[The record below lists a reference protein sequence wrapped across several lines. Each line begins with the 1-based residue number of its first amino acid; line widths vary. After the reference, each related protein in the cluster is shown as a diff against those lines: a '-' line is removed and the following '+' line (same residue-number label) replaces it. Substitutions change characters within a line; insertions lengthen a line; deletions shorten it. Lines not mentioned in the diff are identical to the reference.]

1 MGVTPIFYCFFRILI
16 LMLWLGLLEL
26 RLQPSVFLVAL
37 NQLTWR
43 TTLLCKTAYK
53 KVGAQMKS
61 LEKVILDILETKQP
75 RNVKELVQ
83 LVQEQVGA
91 TLDDIEK
98 EVKRLHR
105 KGLVLLEEPTR
116 LKENFS
122 SFLSPR
128 KSRWFWIVI
137 GLSLFSFVS
146 ILFFPETGTPLS
158 YLRYIFGFVL
168 VAFLPGYCLNEALF
182 PREDAMDVIERFT
195 FSIGLSFAVT
205 ALVGLFLSFTPFG
218 LTLTTALPAL
228 GSLVIVLAI
237 VALIRKYKTQ

>member
-1 MGVTPIFYCFFRILI
+1 
-16 LMLWLGLLEL
+16 
-26 RLQPSVFLVAL
+26 
-37 NQLTWR
+37 
-43 TTLLCKTAYK
+43 
-53 KVGAQMKS
+53 MKS
-61 LEKVILDILETKQP
+61 LEKTILDVLETKQP

-83 LVQEQVGA
+83 LVQEQVDA
-91 TLDDIEK
+91 KLEDIEK
-98 EVKRLHR
+98 EIESLHQ
-105 KGLVLLEEPTR
+105 KGLVLLEEPKR
-116 LKENFS
+116 QKENFI

-137 GLSLFSFVS
+137 GISLLAFVS
-146 ILFFPETGTPLS
+146 ILFIPETGTSLS

-205 ALVGLFLSFTPFG
+205 ALVALFLSFTSFG
-218 LTLTTALPAL
+218 LTLATALPAL

-237 VALIRKYKTQ
+237 VALIRKYITQ